1 MPQVLVRDVQAEVL
15 AKLKRR
21 AQRNHRS
28 LEAELRVIFEEAV
41 AESPNGNNDIQ
52 AALARVQELFVG
64 RRFTDSAQLLRQ
76 DRDR

>member
-1 MPQVLVRDVQAEVL
+1 MPQVLVRDVEAEVL

-28 LEAELRVIFEEAV
+28 LEAELRVVLEEAV
-41 AESPNGNNDIQ
+41 AEPQTGSSDIQ
-52 AALARVQELFVG
+52 AAIARVQELFGG
-64 RRFTDSAQLLRQ
+64 RRFTDSAELLRQ